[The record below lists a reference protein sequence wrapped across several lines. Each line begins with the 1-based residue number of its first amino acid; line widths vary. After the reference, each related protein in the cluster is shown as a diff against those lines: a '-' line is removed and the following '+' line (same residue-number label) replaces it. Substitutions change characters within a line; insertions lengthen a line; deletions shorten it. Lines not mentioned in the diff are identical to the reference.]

1 MSDQAIRAYLH
12 PIASDLVLALSSLQ
26 KLVVDHTEW
35 SFADFVSLV
44 VEGMELDD
52 AGQIPDY
59 LFPDD

>member
-12 PIASDLVLALSSLQ
+12 PIASDLVLVLSSVQ

-35 SFADFVSLV
+35 SFSDFVSLV

-52 AGQIPDY
+52 AGQIPDN
-59 LFPDD
+59 LRPCH